1 MVDSPQRNFSNV
13 TSSAPPTSQY
23 EDDDI
28 DSVTLKWLRIVFYGV
43 ICIVGTVGNTL
54 VILAYRN
61 PRMRS
66 VTNLFIANLGV
77 ADLTVTLINVPITV
91 AYSALD
97 FWPFGA
103 FLCKAIPYIL
113 GITIFSSV
121 GTLIAIAADRYR
133 AIVHPL
139 LPRIRTRHAIMI
151 IAAIWIVALIY
162 PTPLL
167 IYQKLTEDGRCS
179 EEWPSD
185 QARKIYTV
193 ILFVA
198 LYLIPLIAISVLYF
212 LICHN
217 LNTSE
222 SAAQEGKCLAH
233 KYVTVISL
241 CMRAQFHSLTCAEKV
256 RKTRRKRKFTNTQ
269 QIICC
274 WENLKYCCLFRNN
287 LLTSAKYVRIQH
299 LLMAKR
305 VNFELFT
312 LHAFLC

>member
-13 TSSAPPTSQY
+13 TSSAPPTTPY
-23 EDDDI
+23 ESDDI
-28 DSVTLKWLRIVFYGV
+28 EPVTLKWLRIVFYGV

-91 AYSALD
+91 TYSELG

-103 FLCKAIPYIL
+103 FLCKAIPFIL

-167 IYQKLTEDGRCS
+167 IYQKLTEEGMC
-179 EEWPSD
+179 EETEWPSD
-185 QARKIYTV
+185 KGRKIYTV
-193 ILFVA
+193 IIFVV
-198 LYLIPLIAISVLYF
+198 LYLVPLIAISVLYF

-222 SAAQEGKCLAH
+222 SAAHEGKYPVH
-233 KYVTVISL
+233 KFVTIISL
-241 CMRAQFHSLTCAEKV
+241 CKRAQFHTLTYAEKV
-256 RKTRRKRKFTNTQ
+256 QNMRRKRKIYKHTTN
-269 QIICC
+269 
-274 WENLKYCCLFRNN
+274 Y
-287 LLTSAKYVRIQH
+287 LLLGKP
-299 LLMAKR
+299 
-305 VNFELFT
+305 
-312 LHAFLC
+312 

>member
-13 TSSAPPTSQY
+13 TSTMTPTSPY
-23 EDDDI
+23 EGGDQ
-28 DSVTLKWLRIVFYGV
+28 DSVTLIEWLRIIFYGV
-43 ICIVGTVGNTL
+43 ICIVGTIGNTL

-77 ADLTVTLINVPITV
+77 ADLTVTLINVPLTV
-91 AYSALD
+91 TYTTLGR
-97 FWPFGA
+97 WPFGA

-151 IAAIWIVALIY
+151 IAAIWIVAFIC
-162 PTPLL
+162 PTPLI
-167 IYQKLTEDGRCS
+167 IYQHFKENQECI
-179 EEWPSD
+179 EQWPTKKA
-185 QARKIYTV
+185 QEIYTV
-193 ILFVA
+193 MLFVA
-198 LYLIPLIAISVLYF
+198 LYVIPLIAISVLYF

-222 SAAQEGKCLAH
+222 SSAQEGKYQVH
-233 KYVTVISL
+233 EHEYGSVIYL
-241 CMRAQFHSLTCAEKV
+241 CMRAQFHSLTNGRSTQAEAEAKIYKYTRNYLLL
-256 RKTRRKRKFTNTQ
+256 RKALNIAAG
-269 QIICC
+269 IIC
-274 WENLKYCCLFRNN
+274 
-287 LLTSAKYVRIQH
+287 
-299 LLMAKR
+299 
-305 VNFELFT
+305 
-312 LHAFLC
+312 

>member
-1 MVDSPQRNFSNV
+1 MRSAAIQFSTAIMVDSPQRNFSNV
-13 TSSAPPTSQY
+13 TSSMPPTTQY
-23 EDDDI
+23 EGGDL
-28 DSVTLKWLRIVFYGV
+28 DSITLKWLRIVFYGV
-43 ICIVGTVGNTL
+43 ICIVGTVGNAL

-77 ADLTVTLINVPITV
+77 ADLTVTLINVPFTV
-91 AYSALD
+91 TYSTLGY
-97 FWPFGA
+97 WPFGA
-103 FLCKAIPYIL
+103 FLCKAIPFIL

-167 IYQKLTEDGRCS
+167 IYLTLTDERRCT
-179 EEWPSD
+179 EKWPTKNA
-185 QARKIYTV
+185 QEIYTV

-222 SAAQEGKCLAH
+222 SSAQEGKCLAQEH
-233 KYVTVISL
+233 VTVISL
-241 CMRAQFHSLTCAEKV
+241 FMRAHFHSLTNAEKV
-256 RKTRRKRKFTNTQ
+256 PTMRRKRKFTNTQ
-269 QIICC
+269 QNI
-274 WENLKYCCLFRNN
+274 
-287 LLTSAKYVRIQH
+287 LLLGKP
-299 LLMAKR
+299 
-305 VNFELFT
+305 
-312 LHAFLC
+312 